1 MRPRDQ
7 YINLYESKCSQWVL
21 YAPFQPLGA
30 KVLSTSQ
37 SLLVASAQCRAEVQ
51 TLRPMFFVVR
61 GNIAI
66 PVVPRC
72 KFPVDAHTQPRYKDT
87 AGLSQMLPGAR
98 EFVVEGSVWDGD
110 GIKKSRIARR

>member
-1 MRPRDQ
+1 
-7 YINLYESKCSQWVL
+7 
-21 YAPFQPLGA
+21 
-30 KVLSTSQ
+30 
-37 SLLVASAQCRAEVQ
+37 
-51 TLRPMFFVVR
+51 MFFVVR

-110 GIKKSRIARR
+110 GIKKSRNRKEIDGSGRGEVGMLSEWGE